1 MNILDKIVEQK
12 RREVAQL
19 PVRLIAAGDL
29 RDAML
34 ERGESRDFLAALRNS
49 PRSAGETPALRPVA
63 LIAEVKK
70 ASPSMGVICPNF
82 DPVRI
87 AKEYEA
93 AGASCLSVLTDEQ
106 FFQGSLDYLRQIR
119 AAVKLPLLR
128 KDFIIDERQILE
140 AIEWGADAI
149 LLIVAILSD
158 AQLAKFHALAT
169 EAGLAVLVEV
179 HDEEELERAL
189 KISPQLIGVNNRNLK
204 TFKVD
209 LATTERLAARIEDS
223 ELNKAKTAVPSSI
236 LHPPS
241 SPLLVAES
249 GIHTRAD
256 VDRVQRGGA
265 GAILVGESLV
275 KQGDIGAKVREL
287 LA

>member
-1 MNILDKIVEQK
+1 VANILESIVEEKK
-12 RREVAQL
+12 REIAKL
-19 PVRLIAAGDL
+19 PARLIAAGDL

-34 ERGESRDFLAALRNS
+34 EHGERRDFISALKN
-49 PRSAGETPALRPVA
+49 PRGNIA

-70 ASPSMGVICPNF
+70 ASPSAGVICKDF

-93 AGASCLSVLTDEQ
+93 AGASCLSVLTDEK

-149 LLIVAILSD
+149 LLIVAILTD
-158 AQLAKFHALAT
+158 EQLKKFHSLAT
-169 EAGLAVLVEV
+169 DAGLAVLVEV
-179 HDEEELERAL
+179 HDEAELDRAL
-189 KISPQLIGVNNRNLK
+189 KIGATLIGVNNRDLK

-209 LATTERLAARIEDS
+209 LATTERLATKLSTLDPRP
-223 ELNKAKTAVPSSI
+223 LT
-236 LHPPS
+236 
-241 SPLLVAES
+241 LLVAES

-256 VDRVQRGGA
+256 VERLKKCGA

-275 KQGDIGAKVREL
+275 KNGNIQAKVREL
-287 LA
+287 IG

>member
-12 RREVAQL
+12 KREVALL
-19 PVRLIAAGDL
+19 PARLIAAGDL

-34 ERGESRDFLAALRNS
+34 EHGERRDFIAALQK
-49 PRSAGETPALRPVA
+49 PRVGNIG

-70 ASPSMGVICPNF
+70 ASPSAGVICPDF

-87 AKEYEA
+87 AREYEA
-93 AGASCLSVLTDEQ
+93 AGASCLSVLTDEK

-149 LLIVAILSD
+149 LLIVAILTD
-158 AQLAKFHALAT
+158 AQLAQFHALAI

-189 KISPQLIGVNNRNLK
+189 KISPTLIGVNNRDLK

-209 LATTERLAARIEDS
+209 LATTERLAAK
-223 ELNKAKTAVPSSI
+223 LF
-236 LHPPS
+236 S
-241 SPLLVAES
+241 SPATRHSSLLVAES

-256 VDRVQRGGA
+256 VERLRQADASAV
-265 GAILVGESLV
+265 LVGESLV

-287 LA
+287 IG

>member
-1 MNILDKIVEQK
+1 MNILDTIVEQK
-12 RREVAQL
+12 KLEVAKL
-19 PVRLIAAGDL
+19 SERLIAAGDL

-34 ERGESRDFLAALRNS
+34 EHGERRDLISALRNAS
-49 PRSAGETPALRPVA
+49 KIG

-70 ASPSMGVICPNF
+70 ASPSAGVICPNF

-87 AKEYEA
+87 AKDYET
-93 AGASCLSVLTDEQ
+93 AGANCLSVLTDEK

-149 LLIVAILSD
+149 LLIVAILTD
-158 AQLAKFHALAT
+158 EQLARFHALAT

-189 KISPQLIGVNNRNLK
+189 KLSPALVGVNNRNLK

-209 LATTERLAARIEDS
+209 LATTERLAAK
-223 ELNKAKTAVPSSI
+223 LFA
-236 LHPPS
+236 
-241 SPLLVAES
+241 SPAGHETSLLVAES

-256 VDRVQRGGA
+256 VERVQKCGA

-287 LA
+287 LG